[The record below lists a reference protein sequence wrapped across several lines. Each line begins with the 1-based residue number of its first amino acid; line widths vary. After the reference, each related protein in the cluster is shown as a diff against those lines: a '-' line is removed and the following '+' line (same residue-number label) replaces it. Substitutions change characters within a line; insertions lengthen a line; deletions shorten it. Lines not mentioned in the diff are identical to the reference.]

1 MLGLT
6 IREAQQRRLKRIGNQ
21 GEKIEKDEIR
31 KSKKKGTITGEVNED
46 EFAICVDCEEF
57 DTQLL

>member
-31 KSKKKGTITGEVNED
+31 RSKKKGTIIKEVNED
-46 EFAICVDCEEF
+46 VFAICVDCEEF